1 MAGKAA
7 RKSTTNS
14 KAPKANTKAKAV
26 KGTEKAGLVVAP
38 ARCARYLRSGRY
50 CDRVGQGAGV
60 FMAGVIEYLIRELLE
75 IAGDQAEQAKKHLIK
90 PKHIALAVRNDEEL
104 TKLMA
109 TIQFSEGGFK
119 SGIHEFLLPK
129 KSGKKGADA
138 AGTQE
143 V

>member
-1 MAGKAA
+1 MAGKAT
-7 RKSTTNS
+7 RKSTTS
-14 KAPKANTKAKAV
+14 KAPKANTKAKSV
-26 KGTEKAGLVVAP
+26 PGTTKAGLVFAP
-38 ARCARYLRSGRY
+38 SRCTRYLRSGRY

-60 FMAGVIEYLIRELLE
+60 FMAGAIEYLVRELLE
-75 IAGDQAEQAKKHLIK
+75 IAGDQAEQAKKLTIK

-109 TIQFSEGGFK
+109 TIQISEGGFK
-119 SGIHEFLLPK
+119 SSIHEFLFPK

-138 AGTQE
+138 VATQE